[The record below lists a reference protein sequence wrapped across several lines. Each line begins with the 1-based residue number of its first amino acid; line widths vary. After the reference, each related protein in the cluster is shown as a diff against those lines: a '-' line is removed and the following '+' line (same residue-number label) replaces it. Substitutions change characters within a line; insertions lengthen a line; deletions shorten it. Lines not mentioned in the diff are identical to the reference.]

1 MTAGADRSVS
11 LRGLLRPDGSVL
23 IPPGLTP
30 DVLRR
35 LVRDIVTEARS
46 TGGQP
51 SAAARQLLDALYAA
65 AEHRQYA
72 GAADEPAPI
81 EAASLTVREMADRM
95 GCSVQHVRKLLADGK
110 LDGRKSGGVWIVH
123 TSRSVADS
131 QVA

>member
-1 MTAGADRSVS
+1 MTTESDRSAS

-65 AEHRQYA
+65 AEHQHARP
-72 GAADEPAPI
+72 ADEPAPV

-95 GCSVQHVRKLLADGK
+95 GCSTQHVRKLLAGGK